1 LQADGSPSS
10 LSNGGSSSSSNAR
23 PSESTEEQ
31 QEEEDTPE
39 NEMAAKA
46 LLFEFF
52 HDLVRVCFLLN
63 QALDIFT
70 AVCKEDFS

>member
-23 PSESTEEQ
+23 PSEST
-31 QEEEDTPE
+31 EEDTPE